1 MEKMAKKEQKILS
14 QLGLG
19 LFLLSASIINGQGNV
34 TTALLDSQ
42 HNSLDICRS
51 TVYILQNN
59 LPKKSSKKISKKL
72 SKQLKKV
79 KKGLKVKKR
88 YYNTDCRFVD
98 CVIEDVG
105 KTKATHAFVLDNSVI
120 PLGAD
125 RSIVMRE
132 LLYDFNSDK
141 IRPSAQLELLNLL
154 RLLEENPRI
163 SLELSSHTDSRGVD
177 AYNLDLSQRRA
188 NSVMNWLTNNGVD
201 ADRLRAVGYGET
213 RPATITS
220 QQEGLY
226 PFMKEGD
233 MLTLDYINVL
243 DNAEKQNIAHGLN
256 RRTEVSISSTVARK
270 MVGGT
275 LDLML
280 LDLESGVLV
289 SEISADFIGSQKN
302 LYSKIENMSWELVA
316 NFGLEKCKGGLGVFL
331 VPIIIVGGGAGYYA
345 YMEMM
350 DEDESIG
357 APPTLPEDCCGR

>member
-1 MEKMAKKEQKILS
+1 MTKRNKVSL
-14 QLGLG
+14 LGLC
-19 LFLLSASIINGQGNV
+19 LFLLSVSIINGQ
-34 TTALLDSQ
+34 Q
-42 HNSLDICRS
+42 QSLDICRS

-59 LPKKSSKKISKKL
+59 LPNKSSKKISKKL
-72 SKQLKKV
+72 SKELKRV
-79 KKGLKVKKR
+79 NKGLKVKKR
-88 YYNTDCRFVD
+88 YYNTDCRFID

-105 KTKATHAFVLDNSVI
+105 KTNATHAFVLDNTVS

-188 NSVMNWLTNNGVD
+188 NSVMNWLTDNGVD
-201 ADRLRAVGYGET
+201 VDRLRAVGYGET
-213 RPATITS
+213 KPAIITA

-226 PFMKEGD
+226 PFMKEGNI
-233 MLTLDYINVL
+233 LTLDYINAL

-256 RRTEVSISSTVARK
+256 RRTEVSITSTVARK
-270 MVGGT
+270 VMGGT

-280 LDLESGVLV
+280 LDLEAGVLI

-302 LYSKIENMSWELVA
+302 LYNKVENMSWELVA
-316 NFGLEKCKGGLGVFL
+316 NIGLEQCKGGLGLLL

>member
-1 MEKMAKKEQKILS
+1 MGRCCL
-14 QLGLG
+14 
-19 LFLLSASIINGQGNV
+19 LLSASIINGQQNPPTVLFDG
-34 TTALLDSQ
+34 Q
-42 HNSLDICRS
+42 QQSLDICRS
-51 TVYILQNN
+51 TVYILQSN
-59 LPKKSSKKISKKL
+59 LPNKSSKKISKKL
-72 SKQLKKV
+72 SKELKRV

-88 YYNTDCRFVD
+88 YYNTDCRFID

-105 KTKATHAFVLDNSVI
+105 KTKATHAFVLDNTVSS
-120 PLGAD
+120 LGAD

-163 SLELSSHTDSRGVD
+163 NLELSSHTDSRGVD

-188 NSVMNWLTNNGVD
+188 NSVMNWLTENGVD

-213 RPATITS
+213 RPAIITS

-226 PFMKEGD
+226 PFIKEGNI
-233 MLTLDYINVL
+233 LTLDYINAL
-243 DNAEKQNIAHGLN
+243 DNVAKQNIAHGLN
-256 RRTEVSISSTVARK
+256 RRTEVSISSTVARTI
-270 MVGGT
+270 MGGT

-280 LDLESGVLV
+280 LDLEAGVLI
-289 SEISADFIGSQKN
+289 SEISADFIGSQKD
-302 LYSKIENMSWELVA
+302 LYNKVENMSWELVT
-316 NFGLEKCKGGLGVFL
+316 NFGLEQCKGGLGIFL

-350 DEDESIG
+350 DKDESIG

>member
-1 MEKMAKKEQKILS
+1 MSRKKRKNLS
-14 QLGLG
+14 PLCLG
-19 LFLLSASIINGQGNV
+19 LFLLSTSIITGQQNAPTV
-34 TTALLDSQ
+34 LIDSQ
-42 HNSLDICRS
+42 QQSLDICRS

-59 LPKKSSKKISKKL
+59 LPNKSSKKISKKL
-72 SKQLKKV
+72 SKELKRV
-79 KKGLKVKKR
+79 KKGLKVRKR

-105 KTKATHAFVLDNSVI
+105 KTKATHAFVLDNTVI
-120 PLGAD
+120 PLGTD

-188 NSVMNWLTNNGVD
+188 NSVMNWLTDNGVD
-201 ADRLRAVGYGET
+201 SGRLRAVGFGET
-213 RPATITS
+213 RPAIISS

-233 MLTLDYINVL
+233 ILTLDYINTL
-243 DNAEKQNIAHGLN
+243 DNAQKQNIAHGLN

-270 MVGGT
+270 IMGGT

-280 LDLESGVLV
+280 LDLEAGVLV

-302 LYSKIENMSWELVA
+302 LYNKVENMSWELVA
-316 NFGLEKCKGGLGVFL
+316 NFGLEKCKRGLGAFL

-345 YMEMM
+345 YTEMIS
-350 DEDESIG
+350 EDESIG
-357 APPTLPEDCCGR
+357 VPPTLPEDCCGK